1 MMSNQIVAPNKVV
14 YLTYEIKDASDDD
27 ILERTDMPIG
37 YVHGGGSD
45 LFVKIERSLEGR
57 EAGETVYV
65 TLSPEE
71 GFGYHDSALTFT
83 DDIENVPSE
92 YRHVGAEALFES
104 DGGEQVTMVV
114 SRIEDGKVTL
124 DGNHP
129 LAGKTVTFRVTIS
142 SIRDASKREIARGTP
157 DDYRPQ
163 LH

>member
-1 MMSNQIVAPNKVV
+1 MPNQIVGSGKVV
-14 YLTYEIKDASDDD
+14 YLTYEIRDASDDD
-27 ILERTDMPIG
+27 ILERTDMPVG
-37 YVHGGGSD
+37 YVHGGGSN
-45 LFVKIERSLEGR
+45 LFTKIERSLEGR
-57 EAGETVYV
+57 EVGETVYV

-71 GFGYHDSALTFT
+71 SFGYRDSALTFT
-83 DDIENVPSE
+83 DDIKNVPPE
-92 YRHVGAEALFES
+92 YRHIGAEALFES

-142 SIRDASKREIARGTP
+142 SIRNASKREIARGAL
-157 DDYRPQ
+157 DDHRSR